1 MGNQALV
8 PERFFA
14 ELDRLG
20 TAVVRQRLAT
30 GAWGKA
36 GQKAKLAKLW
46 LADNDRRTAAG
57 KPGSKPGSDPSR
69 QPSRSTTTAGGERS
83 DPFALPTPNDAAR
96 RSAAAAEESAD
107 LAESAYAIARD
118 ANFRAALALAV
129 AAASLLVHLMLVFV
143 RPS

>member
-1 MGNQALV
+1 MGNQALI

-20 TAVVRQRLAT
+20 TAVVRQRLTA

-36 GQKAKLAKLW
+36 GQKAKLARQW
-46 LADNDRRTAAG
+46 LADGARRAAPSP
-57 KPGSKPGSDPSR
+57 KPPASASSPAMAAIKR
-69 QPSRSTTTAGGERS
+69 QALREGP
-83 DPFALPTPNDAAR
+83 DPFPGPHDAVR

-118 ANFRAALALAV
+118 ANFRAALAMAI

>member
-1 MGNQALV
+1 MGNQALS

-36 GQKAKLAKLW
+36 GQKAKLARLW
-46 LADNDRRTAAG
+46 LADNDRKTAAG
-57 KPGSKPGSDPSR
+57 KPGRPGSEPSQ
-69 QPSRSTTTAGGERS
+69 QPPPSTTGAGGEGS
-83 DPFALPTPNDAAR
+83 DRLAPHEAVR
-96 RSAAAAEESAD
+96 RSAAAAEESAN
-107 LAESAYAIARD
+107 LAESAYAIAKD

>member
-1 MGNQALV
+1 MVARGLTPTSESAIWRPMANQALI

-14 ELDRLG
+14 ELNKLG
-20 TAVVRQRLAT
+20 PAVVRQRLAA

-36 GQKAKLAKLW
+36 GQKVKLARLW
-46 LADNDRRTAAG
+46 LADNDRRKPAAE
-57 KPGSKPGSDPSR
+57 PARQARQGSDP
-69 QPSRSTTTAGGERS
+69 
-83 DPFALPTPNDAAR
+83 FPTPQEAVR

-107 LAESAYAIARD
+107 LAESAYAIAKD

-129 AAASLLVHLMLVFV
+129 AAASLIVHLMLAFL